1 MFLGP
6 SPPVTKD
13 WLQASLARGYYDHVG
28 LYYSVLGSCCPTSC
42 CCLQVIDQMLRKDY
56 LFDIALPRLPSRVTL
71 ERVGQLEPRIS
82 VLDEE
87 FDEAAL
93 EVGGWWEDGVEW
105 AFCI

>member
-1 MFLGP
+1 MHCR
-6 SPPVTKD
+6 
-13 WLQASLARGYYDHVG
+13 A
-28 LYYSVLGSCCPTSC
+28 PTSQFRTSAFAAPSSTLQVDPC
-42 CCLQVIDQMLRKDY
+42 VYLQSPHLLPALLLQVIDQMLRKDY

-93 EVGGWWEDGVEW
+93 EVGGSVKTFSAHVWG
-105 AFCI
+105 